1 MEAHEALRRHEH
13 VSGRDDHLRDGLAR
27 QAALVVA
34 VIAAFLAVA
43 TFMAN
48 EALKEAITGET
59 KAADTSA
66 RVEANETKLT
76 IADSNATLLAVI
88 DARTP
93 KQRAELIKAQAQ
105 QGQIKRELAPI
116 DRRLA
121 REVEADHADRDHA
134 EDQHLLFEL
143 SAVALQIGIV
153 LAGIS
158 ILARR
163 RWLLGAGAVVAAG
176 GVGLLILG
184 VLF

>member
-13 VSGRDDHLRDGLAR
+13 VSGDEHHRDGLAR

-48 EALKEAITGET
+48 EAIKEAITGET
-59 KAADTSA
+59 KAADTTA
-66 RVEANETKLT
+66 RLEANETKLA
-76 IADSNATLLAVI
+76 IAEGNATLLGVI
-88 DARTP
+88 PADTPQQKADVAR
-93 KQRAELIKAQAQ
+93 AQVEQA
-105 QGQIKRELAPI
+105 QIKRELAPI

-121 REVEADHADRDHA
+121 REIKADHADRDHA
-134 EDQHLLFEL
+134 EDQHLIFEL

-158 ILARR
+158 ILANR
-163 RWLLGAGAVVAAG
+163 RWLLGASGLVAVA
-176 GVGLLILG
+176 GVGLLLLGILS
-184 VLF
+184 

>member
-1 MEAHEALRRHEH
+1 MEAHDALRRHEH
-13 VSGRDDHLRDGLAR
+13 LSGDDHPRDGLAR

-48 EALKEAITGET
+48 EAVKEAITGET
-59 KAADTSA
+59 KAADTTA
-66 RVEANETKLT
+66 RLEANQTKLT
-76 IADSNATLLAVI
+76 IADGTATLLGVI
-88 DARTP
+88 DAGTP
-93 KQRAELIKAQAQ
+93 KQKADVIKAQARQ
-105 QGQIKRELAPI
+105 AHIKRELAPI

-121 REVEADHADRDHA
+121 RQIEVDHADRDHA
-134 EDQHLLFEL
+134 EDQHLVFEL

-158 ILARR
+158 ILAGR
-163 RWLLGAGAVVAAG
+163 RWMLGAGGLVAVA

-184 VLF
+184 ILS

>member
-1 MEAHEALRRHEH
+1 MEAHEALSRHEH
-13 VSGRDDHLRDGLAR
+13 VSGRDDDLRDGLAR
-27 QAALVVA
+27 PAALVVA

-48 EALKEAITGET
+48 EAVKEAITGET

-66 RVEANETKLT
+66 RLEANETKLT
-76 IADSNATLLAVI
+76 IAEGTATLLAVT
-88 DARTP
+88 DAGTP
-93 KQRAELIKAQAQ
+93 KQRAELIKAHAQ
-105 QGQIKRELAPI
+105 EGQIKRELGLI

-121 REVEADHADRDHA
+121 REIEADHTDRDHA
-134 EDQHLLFEL
+134 DDQHFAFEL

-158 ILARR
+158 ILAGR
-163 RWLLGAGAVVAAG
+163 RWLLGAGGVVAAV

-184 VLF
+184 VLS

>member
-13 VSGRDDHLRDGLAR
+13 VSGRDDLLRDGLAR
-27 QAALVVA
+27 LAALVVA

-43 TFMAN
+43 TFLAN
-48 EALKEAITGET
+48 EAIKEAIKGET

-66 RVEANETKLT
+66 RLEANETKLT
-76 IADSNATLLAVI
+76 IAEGNATLLGVI

-93 KQRAELIKAQAQ
+93 KQRAELIKAHAQ
-105 QGQIKRELAPI
+105 QGQIKRELGLI
-116 DRRLA
+116 DHRLA
-121 REVEADHADRDHA
+121 REIETDHADRDHA
-134 EDQHLLFEL
+134 DDQHLVFEL

-158 ILARR
+158 ILAGR
-163 RWLLGAGAVVAAG
+163 RWLLGAGEVIAAA

-184 VLF
+184 VLS

>member
-1 MEAHEALRRHEH
+1 MEAHEALRRQEH
-13 VSGRDDHLRDGLAR
+13 VSGGDDHLRDGLAR
-27 QAALVVA
+27 PAALVVA

-48 EALKEAITGET
+48 EAVKEAITGET
-59 KAADTSA
+59 KAADTTA
-66 RVEANETKLT
+66 RLEANETKLT
-76 IADSNATLLAVI
+76 IADGNATLLRVI
-88 DARTP
+88 GAGTATQKADV
-93 KQRAELIKAQAQ
+93 IKAQARQ
-105 QGQIKRELAPI
+105 AQIKRELAPV

-121 REVEADHADRDHA
+121 REIEDDHADRDHA
-134 EDQHLLFEL
+134 DDQHLVFEL

-158 ILARR
+158 ILAGR
-163 RWLLGAGAVVAAG
+163 RWLLGAGGLVAVA

>member
-13 VSGRDDHLRDGLAR
+13 LWGDDHPRDRLAR

-48 EALKEAITGET
+48 EAVKEAITGET

-66 RVEANETKLT
+66 RLEANETKLT
-76 IADSNATLLAVI
+76 IADGNATLLGVI
-88 DARTP
+88 DAGTP
-93 KQRAELIKAQAQ
+93 NQKADVIKAQAQ
-105 QGQIKRELAPI
+105 QAHIKRELAAI

-121 REVEADHADRDHA
+121 QEIEADHADRDHA
-134 EDQHLLFEL
+134 EDQHLVFEL

-158 ILARR
+158 ILAGR
-163 RWLLGAGAVVAAG
+163 RWMLGGGGLVAVA

-184 VLF
+184 ILS